1 MDSFKVKAGELE
13 TVEKEV
19 VTEFGDN
26 VLLQEIA
33 TGASLYIEVTRVI
46 DSQREKDVTKR
57 LKNLLKNQKYDPIPS
72 LQYADA
78 FPLKQ
83 EKNQAS
89 SLQYYLQ

>member
-1 MDSFKVKAGELE
+1 MKCQVRSILVTGKQSKVEIEGLQRQIKQLHMDSFKVKAGELE

-46 DSQREKDVTKR
+46 DS
-57 LKNLLKNQKYDPIPS
+57 
-72 LQYADA
+72 
-78 FPLKQ
+78 
-83 EKNQAS
+83 
-89 SLQYYLQ
+89 